1 MTRCA
6 GQVPRAGL
14 GRWGGVQQTT
24 IVRWVGGGAVAV
36 WPLVSP
42 GMGARGQAQR
52 VSVDAQWRTSRGRW
66 YAGCVVWEVPTALP
80 LLAALLP
87 ARGPWAGRGGGR
99 PRRQRQPVPQ
109 GLSTEG

>member
-6 GQVPRAGL
+6 GQGLRAGL

-24 IVRWVGGGAVAV
+24 IVRWVGGGAFAV

-42 GMGARGQAQR
+42 GMGARGQAPR